1 MSKINTKKEA
11 IMKYQEVIDF
21 WFEEI
26 EPKQIWIKD
35 PAFDQLIIDRFSE
48 VYEKAT
54 RCELFEW
61 RESPEGCLAEIIV
74 LDQFSRNMFRG
85 SAKSFAFDSLSL
97 SLSQQAIA
105 LGADKLILK
114 PRRSFM
120 YLPYMHSESREI
132 HKQAL
137 KIYQAYGDQ
146 GPLDFEIKHKK
157 IIDRFGRYPHRNKV
171 LGRIST
177 DEEVDFLKQP
187 NSGF

>member
-1 MSKINTKKEA
+1 
-11 IMKYQEVIDF
+11 MKYQEVIKF

-35 PAFDQLIIDRFSE
+35 PEFDQLIIDRFSE

-61 RESPEGCLAEIIV
+61 RAHPEGRLAEIIV
-74 LDQFSRNMFRG
+74 LDQFSRNMFRE
-85 SAKSFAFDSLSL
+85 SAKAFTFDSLAL
-97 SLSQQAIA
+97 SLAQQALA
-105 LGADKLILK
+105 LGIDKHIEK
-114 PRRSFM
+114 PRRGFM

-132 HKQAL
+132 HNEAL
-137 KIYQAYGDQ
+137 KIYQSHGVQ
-146 GPLDFEIKHKK
+146 GSLDFEIKHKN
-157 IIDRFGRYPHRNKV
+157 IIDQFGRYPHRNKV

-177 DEEVDFLKQP
+177 HEEINFLNQP